1 MITFKNIKEL
11 EKFTLITMHGLF
23 NQIRL
28 NLITIENAEYIL
40 FTPYIMNKLK
50 KNNVSEEILS
60 LVHEGTELEDLKSLN
75 ILSDEELSRLINETE
90 RLLKNYHDIEF
101 NDKIYNN
108 FVIDKDSTSNN

>member
-1 MITFKNIKEL
+1 M
-11 EKFTLITMHGLF
+11 
-23 NQIRL
+23 
-28 NLITIENAEYIL
+28 
-40 FTPYIMNKLK
+40 
-50 KNNVSEEILS
+50 LS

-75 ILSDEELSRLINETE
+75 ILYDEELSRLINETE

>member
-1 MITFKNIKEL
+1 
-11 EKFTLITMHGLF
+11 MHGLF

-28 NLITIENAEYIL
+28 NLITIENAEHIL

-75 ILSDEELSRLINETE
+75 ILSDEELSRLIKSSPDSCVKCYTMFLPF
-90 RLLKNYHDIEF
+90 LLI
-101 NDKIYNN
+101 KIDV
-108 FVIDKDSTSNN
+108 FS

>member
-1 MITFKNIKEL
+1 MITFKNTMEL

-28 NLITIENAEYIL
+28 NLITIENAEHIL

-90 RLLKNYHDIEF
+90 RLLKNYQDIEF

-108 FVIDKDSTSNN
+108 IVIGKDSTSNN

>member
-1 MITFKNIKEL
+1 M
-11 EKFTLITMHGLF
+11 
-23 NQIRL
+23 
-28 NLITIENAEYIL
+28 
-40 FTPYIMNKLK
+40 
-50 KNNVSEEILS
+50 LS

>member
-1 MITFKNIKEL
+1 
-11 EKFTLITMHGLF
+11 
-23 NQIRL
+23 
-28 NLITIENAEYIL
+28 
-40 FTPYIMNKLK
+40 MNKLK